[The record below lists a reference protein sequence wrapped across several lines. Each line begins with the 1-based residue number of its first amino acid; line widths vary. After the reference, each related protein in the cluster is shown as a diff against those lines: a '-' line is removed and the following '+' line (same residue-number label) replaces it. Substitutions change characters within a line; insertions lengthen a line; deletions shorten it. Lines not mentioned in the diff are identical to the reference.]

1 MRMDCKTVYISI
13 LAVGGAAA
21 DAVIGRQAQEAD
33 RRHAATR
40 RQAIAQ
46 RRSLVARCLLRDL
59 LQRTTGIAGHAWD
72 IGQDAT
78 GQPRAAHPHGD
89 SALAVSISHSGAYAA
104 VATTRLG
111 AIGIDIERHDPERA
125 MAEIA
130 EMTFGADVTEVR
142 EAGAFYRLWCLRE
155 AAGKATGGGLSAAI
169 DLAALTRDAPAIG
182 AWHGGDAARP
192 WLLAHLEPVPGYSL
206 AAAVL
211 PTDAAA
217 AAGWSLASLSWQRA
231 EDDPA

>member
-1 MRMDCKTVYISI
+1 MDCKTVYISI

-21 DAVIGRQAQEAD
+21 DAVVGRQAQEAD
-33 RRHAATR
+33 RRHAAGR
-40 RQAIAQ
+40 RQVAAQ

-59 LQRTTGIAGHAWD
+59 LQRTTGIAGGSWD
-72 IGQDAT
+72 IAQDTT
-78 GQPRAAHPHGD
+78 GQPLAAHPRGD

-104 VATTRLG
+104 VAATRLG

-130 EMTFGADVTEVR
+130 EMAFGLDIAEVR
-142 EAGAFYRLWCLRE
+142 DAGAFYRLWCLRE
-155 AAGKATGGGLSAAI
+155 AVGKAMGGGLSSAI
-169 DLAALTRDAPAIG
+169 DLAALTRDAPATG
-182 AWHGGDAARP
+182 AWRGGDPARS

-206 AAAVL
+206 AVAVL
-211 PTDAAA
+211 PADATA
-217 AAGWSLASLSWQRA
+217 AAGWSLASLSWQRS